1 MKSTKRNLLA
11 KDPSTTS
18 STTSWSSGMVWQG
31 RKEILILWH
40 QMVNVQIVWCGKCES
55 WMPQFHVFF
64 KYLMLKVM
72 HRTVW
77 SYVLSDLVFWPH
89 SLALATSYFQLLLG
103 CLQKLSSETVLWK
116 ILVHQI
122 SCLTREMNSA
132 KTFPDPRW
140 PPLYNVTTPCA
151 RHVHEKKVCR
161 LQRATQTMHWPSKTA
176 KTLAFAT
183 HNADTARGRNK

>member
-1 MKSTKRNLLA
+1 MFKSFGVASARVGCPTF
-11 KDPSTTS
+11 
-18 STTSWSSGMVWQG
+18 M
-31 RKEILILWH
+31 
-40 QMVNVQIVWCGKCES
+40 
-55 WMPQFHVFF
+55 FFF

-77 SYVLSDLVFWPH
+77 SYVLLDLVFWPH

-176 KTLAFAT
+176 KTLRLPRTMRTPHAGEINNYIFVS
-183 HNADTARGRNK
+183 R